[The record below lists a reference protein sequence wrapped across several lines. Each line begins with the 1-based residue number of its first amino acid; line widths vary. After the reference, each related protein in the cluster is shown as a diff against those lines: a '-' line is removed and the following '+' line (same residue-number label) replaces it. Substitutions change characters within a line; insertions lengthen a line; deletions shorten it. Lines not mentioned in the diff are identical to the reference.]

1 MEGVVIRPLT
11 TLDELQAAETLQ
23 RQVWD
28 APSTVI
34 YQPMLISL
42 VRNGGAVLG
51 AFKEDRLIG
60 ILIGY
65 LGMESP
71 DADRPAM
78 ANLKLVSQRMA
89 IAPDFRNSGLGYEM
103 KLAQRRFA
111 MRHGIRL
118 ITWTFDPLLSRNA
131 HLNVRKLGA
140 VIYEYHRDYFG
151 TAHAPLVAAESSDR
165 VVAEWWVTSNRV
177 EQRLSGRRAG
187 LSIEQYLSGN
197 ARLLNPSGVAASGLP
212 TPPELMEAPHTSV
225 VLVEIPENFDD
236 ILKRDPALAVRWR
249 QHSRVALETVL
260 RAGYTATDFVHGPH
274 EGRVRSFYALSYD
287 QAMDFRSSNFSNN

>member
-1 MEGVVIRPLT
+1 MEGVVIRPLVS
-11 TLDELQAAETLQ
+11 LDELQAAETLQ

-28 APSTVI
+28 APTTVI
-34 YQPMLISL
+34 YQPMLISF
-42 VRNGGAVLG
+42 VRNGGSVIG
-51 AFKEDRLIG
+51 ALKDGVLIG
-60 ILIGY
+60 LLIGY
-65 LGMESP
+65 LGMEAP

-89 IAPDFRNSGLGYEM
+89 IAPEFRDSGIGFEM

-111 MRHGIRL
+111 LRHGIRL
-118 ITWTFDPLLSRNA
+118 VTWTFDPLVSRNA

-165 VVAEWWVTSNRV
+165 VMAEWWVTSNRV

-187 LSIEQYLSGN
+187 LNIEQYLSAN

-212 TPPELMEAPHTSV
+212 TPPELMEAPQSSV
-225 VLVEIPENFDD
+225 VLLEIPESFED
-236 ILKRDPALAVRWR
+236 ILKNDVLLALAWR

-260 RAGYTATDFVHGPH
+260 RAGYTATDFVHDVY
-274 EGRVRSFYALSYD
+274 EGRMRSFYALSYD
-287 QAMDFRSSNFSNN
+287 QAMDFRTTAFSSN

>member
-1 MEGVVIRPLT
+1 MEGVVIRPLVS
-11 TLDELQAAETLQ
+11 LDELQAAEVLQ

-34 YQPMLISL
+34 YQPMLISF
-42 VRNGGAVLG
+42 VRNGGSVIG
-51 AFKEDRLIG
+51 AFMEGRLIG

-65 LGMESP
+65 LGMEAP
-71 DADRPAM
+71 EADRPAM

-89 IAPDFRNSGLGYEM
+89 IAPEFRDSGVGFEL

-118 ITWTFDPLLSRNA
+118 VTWTFDPLQSRNA
-131 HLNVRKLGA
+131 YLNVRKLGA
-140 VIYEYHRDYFG
+140 IIYEYHRDYFG

-165 VVAEWWVTSNRV
+165 VMAEWWVTSNRV

-187 LSIEQYLSGN
+187 LSIEQYLTAS
-197 ARLLNPSGVAASGLP
+197 ARILNPSGVTASGLP
-212 TPPELMEAPHTSV
+212 TPPELMEAPQSSV
-225 VLVEIPENFDD
+225 VLVEIPESFED
-236 ILKRDPALAVRWR
+236 ILKRDAALALAWR

-260 RAGYTATDFVHGPH
+260 RAGYTATDFVHDPH
-274 EGRVRSFYALSYD
+274 EGRMRSFYALSYD
-287 QAMDFRSSNFSNN
+287 RAMDFRSTSFSSN